1 MPGTMRLPMLL
12 YDPNIWSRTAVKFM
26 PRGSSSRH
34 IVCDAVVVAE
44 ALASV
49 REAHGWPLS
58 LVAFRF
64 ERDAPGSRKG
74 RVVVETHPINDLPGR
89 VAAGNDYFYFVRDE
103 SRHPDLSA
111 MDDLEAQAWFIINGL
126 PLIMF
131 NTRDSDGGPGPATH
145 FSIAGAI
152 AHKSTWEIVRHEAEV
167 EMYKA
172 LVARVRKL
180 VRGKGQ
186 TRAHTP
192 APPATERTP
201 MPEKDRSSEARRT
214 PAKRSTPRSPNSPPR
229 EGDVYAIQLDQ
240 GGFAYAHVL
249 KIDRDPP
256 RHGPFIRVFQTVTPD
271 LAWDDTIARS
281 GERFRTFFPV
291 SYAQRAK
298 RATRVASIEVP
309 TVDQS
314 WPVFKSYLDKPNSN
328 ERIWFRDDWANR
340 PAPTDKPRDMD
351 AILADVKESKLGDT
365 LPRDLLDAPFAQV
378 VNLTALCRMV
388 ATNWTHRTEVRE
400 RDLRK

>member
-1 MPGTMRLPMLL
+1 MPDTIKSPMML
-12 YDPNIWSRTAVKFM
+12 YDPILWSRTAVKFM
-26 PRGSSSRH
+26 PRGSGSTH

-44 ALASV
+44 ALASI

-58 LVAFRF
+58 MVAFRF

-74 RVVVETHPINDLPGR
+74 RIVVEPHPISDLPRR
-89 VAAGNDYFYFVRDE
+89 VVGGEDYFYFVRDE
-103 SRHPDLSA
+103 SRHPDLS
-111 MDDLEAQAWFIINGL
+111 MINETDAQAWLIINGL

-131 NTRDSDGGPGPATH
+131 NTRDADGGPGAATH

-167 EMYKA
+167 QMYKA
-172 LVARVRKL
+172 LVTQVRKL
-180 VRGKGQ
+180 ARKQVR
-186 TRAHTP
+186 TP
-192 APPATERTP
+192 SLAAAPPAAERTP
-201 MPEKDRSSEARRT
+201 MPEKDRSSKARRT
-214 PAKRSTPRSPNSPPR
+214 PAKRSKPRSPNSPPR

-256 RHGPFIRVFQTVTPD
+256 HHGPFIRVFQTVTPD
-271 LAWDDTIARS
+271 LAWNEAIAQS

-298 RATRVASIEVP
+298 LATRVASIEVP
-309 TVDQS
+309 AVDQH
-314 WPVFKSYLDKPNSN
+314 WPVFKSYLDKPKSD
-328 ERIWFRDDWANR
+328 ERIWFRDDWSKR
-340 PAPTDKPRDMD
+340 QRSTGEPQDIE
-351 AILADVKESKLGDT
+351 AILAHIKESKLGAT
-365 LPRDLLDAPFAQV
+365 IPRELLDAPFRQV
-378 VNLTALCRMV
+378 VNLTALCRMI
-388 ATNWTHRTEVRE
+388 ATNWTHRTDVRE

>member
-1 MPGTMRLPMLL
+1 MLL
-12 YDPNIWSRTAVKFM
+12 YDPAFWSRTAVKFM
-26 PRGSSSRH
+26 PRGSGSTH
-34 IVCDAVVVAE
+34 IVCDAAVVAE
-44 ALASV
+44 ALTSI

-74 RVVVETHPINDLPGR
+74 RVLVETHPIDDLPRR

-111 MDDLEAQAWFIINGL
+111 IDDLDAQAWLIMNGL

-131 NTRDSDGGPGPATH
+131 NTRDAGGGPGPATH

-152 AHKSTWEIVRHEAEV
+152 AHKNTWEIVRHEAEV
-167 EMYKA
+167 EMYRS
-172 LVARVRKL
+172 LVTQVRKL
-180 VRGKGQ
+180 VRGQ
-186 TRAHTP
+186 VRPPSRAA
-192 APPATERTP
+192 APPAAERTP
-201 MPEKDRSSEARRT
+201 MPEKDRSSKTRGT
-214 PAKRSTPRSPNSPPR
+214 PAKRSKPRSPNSPPR
-229 EGDVYAIQLDQ
+229 EGDVYAIRLDQ

-271 LAWDDTIARS
+271 LNWDDTIAQS

-298 RATRVASIEVP
+298 LATRVASIEVP
-309 TVDQS
+309 AVDQR
-314 WPVFKSYLDKPNSN
+314 WPVFKSYLDKPKSD
-328 ERIWFRDDWANR
+328 ERIWFRDDWSKR
-340 PAPTDKPRDMD
+340 QRSTGRPRDMD
-351 AILADVKESKLGDT
+351 ADLADIKESKLGDT
-365 LPRDLLDAPFAQV
+365 LPHDLLDAPFAQV

-388 ATNWTHRTEVRE
+388 ATDWTHRTEVRE
-400 RDLRK
+400 RDLRR